1 MAENKKSVW
10 AIIILVATIISLIA
24 LVASIVVLAVGLPT
38 TIAAARQAAIDQG
51 TPQAEIDLAVSIA
64 IGAIIAAFVIAS
76 IFSILK
82 IIGGFM
88 FSLKGRW
95 GIFCIVVSILSAV
108 SGIYSVV
115 SDISNKSSALTI
127 TISII
132 SLLVD
137 ILLVV
142 ACFKHRAELQQ
153 QN

>member
-10 AIIILVATIISLIA
+10 SIIILVATIISLII
-24 LVASIVVLAVGLPT
+24 LVASIVVLAVGLPA

-51 TPQAEIDLAVSIA
+51 TPQADVDMVVSLA
-64 IGAIIAAFVIAS
+64 IGVVIFAFVLAS
-76 IFSILK
+76 LFSVFK

-108 SGIYSVV
+108 SGIYSLVT
-115 SDISNKSSALTI
+115 DITNKSRAATI

-132 SLLVD
+132 GLIIDV
-137 ILLVV
+137 LLVV

-153 QN
+153 Q

>member
-10 AIIILVATIISLIA
+10 SIIILVATIISLII
-24 LVASIVVLAVGLPT
+24 LVASIVVLAVGLPA

-51 TPQAEIDLAVSIA
+51 TPQAEVDMVVSLA
-64 IGAIIAAFVIAS
+64 IGVVIFAFVLAS
-76 IFSILK
+76 LFSVFK

-108 SGIYSVV
+108 SGIYSLVT
-115 SDISNKSSALTI
+115 DITNKSSAATI

-132 SLLVD
+132 GLIIDV
-137 ILLVV
+137 LLVV

-153 QN
+153 Q